1 MATLQ
6 DISDRLLVRAQEAT
20 LQLDVWIQQQKRFC
34 ELSGLNTEDLCKNHA
49 LYISQLNSLYV
60 RSKEIG
66 DKLRSG
72 ENRSQFS
79 FQDEGAYIEELVYEF
94 RDITLKLNE
103 LASLRR
109 VQGSPSS
116 QTSQYTCSSFKPR
129 PYKISARHN
138 SSSLEID
145 DKLDF
150 PTKGKSN
157 IRGASLHYPPEIS
170 LKDPVGKTCGDSWK
184 INQLPLERQSTPLK
198 KNNTIICPAKKQN
211 EVLLIHDSK
220 PNANH
225 SVYQRLFKNKNR
237 ISLSLTNTEIDVDS
251 SDASC
256 YDNDDNTLNY
266 NSDDDQVIS
275 YERETAAAAT
285 AVKESPKFVS
295 KAYTS
300 LRRYNSHESLL
311 SMKSAIKPTYQ
322 SPTKLPFFGATRKVT
337 PTVGRVQ
344 GTCSPVFTITSLGGS
359 VSAETSPQRRTTVHK
374 TIKSRELLLF
384 SLGDISQRGE
394 KGNAYSKFK
403 QQSSSFLD
411 SFAKLILTSEVGHSE
426 AAIQVSKRS
435 VRRSKQPLSGNKLE
449 TLTVTNI
456 DESKT
461 LSHGRNM
468 AVNCLDTGPSP
479 IISDNIRY
487 GDLQEALNTELL
499 L

>member
-34 ELSGLNTEDLCKNHA
+34 ELSGLNTEDLCKNRA

-72 ENRSQFS
+72 ENWSRFS

-109 VQGSPSS
+109 IQGSPSS

-129 PYKISARHN
+129 PFKISARHN

-145 DKLDF
+145 EKLDS

-157 IRGASLHYPPEIS
+157 IRGASLRYPPEIT
-170 LKDPVGKTCGDSWK
+170 LKDPVGKTCTDSWK
-184 INQLPLERQSTPLK
+184 TNQLPLEHQSTPIK
-198 KNNTIICPAKKQN
+198 RSNTIICPAKKQD

-220 PNANH
+220 AQTKH

-251 SDASC
+251 SDTSC

-266 NSDDDQVIS
+266 DSDDDQVIS
-275 YERETAAAAT
+275 SERGTAV
-285 AVKESPKFVS
+285 AVKESQKFVS
-295 KAYTS
+295 KTYTS

-311 SMKSAIKPTYQ
+311 SIKGAIKPKYQ

-344 GTCSPVFTITSLGGS
+344 GTCSPVFTISTLGGS
-359 VSAETSPQRRTTVHK
+359 ASAEASPQRRNAIHK
-374 TIKSRELLLF
+374 TIKSKELLLF
-384 SLGDISQRGE
+384 SLGDISQHGE
-394 KGNAYSKFK
+394 KCNAYSKTK
-403 QQSSSFLD
+403 QQSSSSFLD
-411 SFAKLILTSEVGHSE
+411 TFARLILTSEVGHSE

-435 VRRSKQPLSGNKLE
+435 VHRSRQPSSKNELE
-449 TLTVTNI
+449 TLTVTNV
-456 DESKT
+456 DESNSS
-461 LSHGRNM
+461 SHRRNM
-468 AVNCLDTGPSP
+468 TVNCLDTESSP
-479 IISDNIRY
+479 VISDNIRY